1 MSDGIAEGSGMDGPM
16 RTVAEFG
23 ELAEG
28 RGKRVEVDG
37 EKILLVRDDDTVRAY
52 AAECPHAGGPLEE
65 GAVCDGRI
73 VCPWH
78 KGAFRV
84 SDGALLEPP
93 PLFALARYPVRV
105 DELGAV
111 FVSPRKIPPEP
122 PPMAAQ
128 DARAMVI
135 VGAGAAGSAA
145 AAALREFGFGGTV
158 TLIGREPGPPYD
170 RTSLSK
176 FVVSGEMPPG
186 EVPSLLPPEFLAEQR
201 IERIEAE
208 AVRLDAHGK
217 RVHLADNRSLPYN
230 AALLAVGGT
239 PKRLDMQGADL
250 PGVHLLRDRPHA
262 AAILASAP
270 QGARAVILG
279 ASFIGL
285 EVASGLRKRS
295 VDVTVVSSEPVPF
308 GKQFGPRLGAVFKEL
323 HEANGVT
330 FRLGAQASRLEGSG
344 RVEAAVLE
352 DGTRL
357 AADLVVAGV
366 GVRPATGFV
375 EGLELAKD
383 GGIPV
388 DAGMRAAA
396 DGLYAAGDV
405 ALFPLPGE
413 AEPTRIE
420 HWRVAQQHARVAARN
435 MLGGTERYGGVPFFW
450 TYHYGKRFDYLGHA
464 TEWDD
469 VVVEGDTGE
478 HVFVALL
485 MKKGLVVGA
494 LGCQRERATAIL
506 SERLRAPPLLADEA
520 MRLVRSAR

>member
-1 MSDGIAEGSGMDGPM
+1 MSGGMDHPM
-16 RTVAEFG
+16 RHVAVIG
-23 ELAEG
+23 DLAEG
-28 RGKRVEVDG
+28 RGKRVEVGG
-37 EKILLVRDDDTVRAY
+37 EKILLVRDGDAVRAY
-52 AAECPHAGGPLEE
+52 AAECPHAGGPLVE
-65 GAVCDGRI
+65 GAVCGGRI

-93 PLFALARYPVRV
+93 PLGALARYPVRV
-105 DELGAV
+105 DAGGAV
-111 FVSPRKIPPEP
+111 FVSSGKIPPEP
-122 PPMAAQ
+122 PPMQAN
-128 DARAMVI
+128 DAPAIVI
-135 VGAGAAGSAA
+135 VGAGAAGTAA
-145 AAALREFGFGGTV
+145 AAALRGFGFGGTIA
-158 TLIGREPGPPYD
+158 LIGREPGPPYD

-186 EVPSLLPPEFLAEQR
+186 EVPPLLPPGFFAEQR

-208 AVRLDAHGK
+208 AVRLDATAK
-217 RVHLADNRSLPYN
+217 RVHLEDGRSLPYD
-230 AALLAVGGT
+230 AALVAVGGA
-239 PKRLDMQGADL
+239 PKRLDVPGADL
-250 PGVHLLRDRPHA
+250 PGVHVLRDRPHA
-262 AAILASAP
+262 GAILAGAP

-285 EVASGLRKRS
+285 EVASALRKRG
-295 VDVTVVSSEPVPF
+295 VEVTVVSPEPVPF
-308 GKQFGPRLGAVFKEL
+308 GKQFGPRLGAVFKDL
-323 HEANGVT
+323 HEANGVA
-330 FRLGAQASRLEGSG
+330 FRLGTQASRLEGSG
-344 RVEAAVLE
+344 RVEAVVLE

-375 EGLELAKD
+375 EGIELAKD

-388 DAGMRAAA
+388 DAAMRAAA
-396 DGLYAAGDV
+396 DALYAAGDV

-435 MLGGTERYGGVPFFW
+435 MLGVTQERYAGVPFFW

-464 TEWDD
+464 SEWDD
-469 VVVEGDTGE
+469 VVVEGDTGT

-485 MKKGLVVGA
+485 VKEGARRRRPGLPAGA
-494 LGCQRERATAIL
+494 GNGDP
-506 SERLRAPPLLADEA
+506 LRAH
-520 MRLVRSAR
+520 ARAAAAG